1 MIFVQSGVGAVGSG
15 LGAVGGAVGSGLGAV
30 PGFGST
36 DASVEALKARAVA
49 VSKREEAAAVRFVMQ
64 SLLSL
69 LIFSLRLG
77 PCSCH
82 QRKITRIGSRR
93 MESQQRCLISK

>member
-49 VSKREEAAAVRFVMQ
+49 VSKREEAAAVR
-64 SLLSL
+64 LLCNLSL
-69 LIFSLRLG
+69 RSSFFLFV
-77 PCSCH
+77 
-82 QRKITRIGSRR
+82 
-93 MESQQRCLISK
+93 